1 MADLITSAGN
11 PVVKRMRQ
19 LAERKHR
26 RREGV
31 FVVHG
36 IQPVWQAVEA
46 QADIEFLA
54 VAPELLKYAPAA
66 RMVEEQEGRGV
77 RVVRISADLF
87 TRLAD
92 RDGPSGLAAVVR
104 GRLRELDEIPVGS
117 DTRLV
122 VLHEVG
128 NPGNLGTI
136 IRTADATD
144 TAGVILIGKA
154 TDPFDPAA
162 VKASM
167 GALFNVPIA
176 HVTTADE
183 FFSWA
188 AEHGITV
195 ATTSAAADS
204 NFWKIE
210 YPTPL
215 AILLGAEGPGL
226 PPDVLERGDLRLH
239 IPMTGTAESLNL
251 AVSAGVLLYEAWRK
265 TGGPQG

>member
-1 MADLITSAGN
+1 MADLITSTGN

-26 RREGV
+26 RREGA

-46 QADIEFLA
+46 QADIELLV
-54 VAPELLKYAPAA
+54 VAPDLLKYAPAA
-66 RMVEEQEGRGV
+66 RMVEEQEERGV

-87 TRLAD
+87 IRLSD
-92 RDGPSGLAAVVR
+92 RDGPSGLAAIVR
-104 GRLRELDEIPVGS
+104 GRLRQLDEIPVRP
-117 DTRLV
+117 DARLV
-122 VLHEVG
+122 VLYEVG

-136 IRTADATD
+136 VRTADATD
-144 TAGVILIGKA
+144 TTAVILIGKA
-154 TDPFDPAA
+154 TDPFDPVA

-167 GALFNVPIA
+167 GALFNVPVA
-176 HVTTADE
+176 HAATAED
-183 FFSWA
+183 FLSWA
-188 AEHGITV
+188 GEHGITV
-195 ATTSAAADS
+195 ATTSAAAET
-204 NFWKIE
+204 NFWHME

-215 AILLGAEGPGL
+215 AIMLGAEGPGL
-226 PPDVLERGDLRLH
+226 PPDVLARGELRLH
-239 IPMTGTAESLNL
+239 IPMVGTAESLNL